1 MSALLK
7 GGSASAT
14 PGREGAGRIL
24 LAVLTG
30 VSLYLCWRTISP
42 FATVIL
48 WAIVLALMFRPLF
61 RQLLARTRR
70 PNLAA
75 SLTLSVAVVSVLLP
89 LGALSVA
96 VAAEVGT
103 LADEAP
109 GRWLEWSGD
118 PALRARAAGWR
129 ADLAQRLPFLD
140 QIDAERVRESLAELG
155 ESVVK
160 RSLGLVGGALRAVI
174 QFVMIVFSLFFLL
187 RDGDR
192 FEAALRGLLPL
203 SRSQSDLLIGRTV
216 EVIHASVLG
225 VLVIAVLQGALGGVA
240 FAFLGLPSP
249 VLWGVV
255 MGFFAM
261 VPMVGAGAVW
271 LPAALLLLATGQPG
285 KAIALSAV
293 GALLIGTIDNLL
305 RPYLV
310 GGRTGLHELVVF
322 FAVLGGLKLFGV
334 VGLLVGP
341 AVFAVGWS
349 LLELFRDGRVDAERF
364 DGPLPEATLA
374 PSPGDSA

>member
-1 MSALLK
+1 MSARLQD
-7 GGSASAT
+7 GSEAVAPRSQ
-14 PGREGAGRIL
+14 GSGRIL
-24 LAVLTG
+24 LAALTG

-61 RQLLARTRR
+61 RKLLARTRR

-75 SLTLSVAVVSVLLP
+75 SLTLAVAVVSVLLP
-89 LGALSVA
+89 LGALSMA
-96 VAAEVGT
+96 VAAEIGT
-103 LADEAP
+103 LVDEAP
-109 GRWLEWSGD
+109 GRWLAWSSD
-118 PALRARAAGWR
+118 PALQARAASWR
-129 ADLAQRLPFLD
+129 ADLTQRLPFVER
-140 QIDAERVRESLAELG
+140 IDAERVRESLAELG

-160 RSLGLVGGALRAVI
+160 RSVGLVGGVLRAVI
-174 QFVMIVFSLFFLL
+174 EFVIIVFSLFFLL
-187 RDGDR
+187 RDADR

-203 SRSQSDLLIGRTV
+203 SRCQSDLLIGRTV
-216 EVIHASVLG
+216 EVVHASLLG
-225 VLVIAVLQGALGGVA
+225 VLVIAALQGALGGAA
-240 FAFLGLPSP
+240 FAVLGLPSP
-249 VLWGVV
+249 ILWGVV

-261 VPMVGAGAVW
+261 IPMVGAGAVW

-293 GALLIGTIDNLL
+293 GALLIGTIDNFL

-349 LLELFRDGRVDAERF
+349 LLELFRDGVVDTERVA
-364 DGPLPEATLA
+364 LPASETAR
-374 PSPGDSA
+374 GG